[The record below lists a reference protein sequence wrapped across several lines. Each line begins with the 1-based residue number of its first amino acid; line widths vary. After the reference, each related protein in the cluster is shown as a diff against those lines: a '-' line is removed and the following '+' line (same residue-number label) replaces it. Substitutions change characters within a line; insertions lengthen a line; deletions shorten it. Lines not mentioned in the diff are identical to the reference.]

1 MDASEFEGKARV
13 ELLLYCCAGNMDG
26 DDEESKAMGAVD
38 LSEQALEISFHP
50 HRDVIASGLVDG
62 KVCL

>member
-1 MDASEFEGKARV
+1 MDA
-13 ELLLYCCAGNMDG
+13 
-26 DDEESKAMGAVD
+26 DEEETKAMGAVE
-38 LSEQALEISFHP
+38 LPEQAIELSFHP